1 MKAEKRR
8 TPPMDIKLQA
18 ALAQLESLMRKL
30 GMIPEEVVITG
41 WDFDHDPALELR
53 SIDEVTGAHIPHQHD
68 VRFLVWRPRQEHRV
82 KTTGRRGESD
92 LSIRD
97 GDQQKIA
104 KNRRRE
110 KKRAEREA
118 ERAALPEPPPG
129 RMKPKRSSRWPHR
142 PMQSRN
148 SFQDRNSR

>member
-8 TPPMDIKLQA
+8 TPPLSIKLEG
-18 ALAQLESLMRKL
+18 ALAQIEVLMRKL
-30 GMIPEEVVITG
+30 GMIPEEVVVSG

-53 SIDEVTGAHIPHQHD
+53 SVDDATGAHIPHQHD

-110 KKRAEREA
+110 KKRAERDA
-118 ERAALPEPPPG
+118 ARAALPEPPPG
-129 RMKPKRSSRWPHR
+129 RMKAKPPSRWGKR
-142 PMQSRN
+142 PLRSRN
-148 SFQDRNSR
+148 SFEDRRSR

>member
-8 TPPMDIKLQA
+8 AIPMKVQRDV
-18 ALAQLESLMRKL
+18 ALDLCRDLMRKL
-30 GMIPEEVVITG
+30 GLVEVDATIE
-41 WDFDHDPALELR
+41 FDLDHNPALELR
-53 SIDEVTGAHIPHQHD
+53 AVNPETGQHQPDQHD
-68 VRFLVWRPRQEHRV
+68 PAFLVWRPRQEHRV

-118 ERAALPEPPPG
+118 TRAALPEPPPG
-129 RMKPKRSSRWPHR
+129 RMKAKPPSRWPKR
-142 PMQSRN
+142 KLQSRK
-148 SFQDRNSR
+148 SFEDRRSR